1 MARSRSAVKEE
12 ESGVECEEEQKGGE
26 RAERSVRRSVS
37 KEGIGRTTSYD
48 GAQSMK
54 APRRARHHQ
63 HKPLNMLQ
71 LVQLS
76 ALVLQKQQPG
86 PRGHGFV
93 GWKFGHHKVSGSF
106 MVTRAI

>member
-1 MARSRSAVKEE
+1 M
-12 ESGVECEEEQKGGE
+12 ECEEEQKGRE

-37 KEGIGRTTSYD
+37 KEGIGGTTVAD
-48 GAQSMK
+48 GVQSMK

-71 LVQLS
+71 LAQLS
-76 ALVLQKQQPG
+76 ACSRNNHPVRVRMVGWK
-86 PRGHGFV
+86 V

-106 MVTRAI
+106 MVPRAI